1 MVSMS
6 DLTYGQK
13 IGVLRPGWSLHKY
26 CVVSLDKKLCSTLSV
41 LTQVYVHLNGSRQLI
56 IRGNGVMD

>member
-6 DLTYGQK
+6 DLTYGQR
-13 IGVLRPGWSLHKY
+13 IGVLRPGWSFHKY

-41 LTQVYVHLNGSRQLI
+41 FIQNYV
-56 IRGNGVMD
+56 